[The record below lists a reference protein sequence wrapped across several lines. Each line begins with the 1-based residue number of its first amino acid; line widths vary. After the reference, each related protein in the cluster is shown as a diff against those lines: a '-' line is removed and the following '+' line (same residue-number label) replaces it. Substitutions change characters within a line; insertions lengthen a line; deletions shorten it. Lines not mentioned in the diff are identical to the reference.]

1 MVEAPRGPGVVL
13 VVAGLAASLL
23 ASAAGFAPNKLLAE
37 AGAELDAGAEVVV
50 DAPVAAVVVAV
61 ELVA

>member
-1 MVEAPRGPGVVL
+1 MVL